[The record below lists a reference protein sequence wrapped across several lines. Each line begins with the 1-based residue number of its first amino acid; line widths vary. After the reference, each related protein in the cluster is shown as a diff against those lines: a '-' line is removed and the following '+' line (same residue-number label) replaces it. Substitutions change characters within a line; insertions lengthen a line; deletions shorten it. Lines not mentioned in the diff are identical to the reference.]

1 MPDGM
6 DRRTLFKTL
15 GVGAGVA
22 SFAALASGAPTRKIK
37 IGETSINWGSR
48 APDAE
53 PGIRDCAKLGFWG
66 YEALGV
72 NLETLE
78 AAPGGLGRI
87 LDQYQMP
94 LPSTYFNVNLSDPA
108 LRKSEVEKVV
118 RWGKIV
124 RKYGGRIGVL
134 GPNHVN
140 RSTYDFKAARPEI
153 LASLND
159 IGKALADIGMVASLH
174 QHTDTCVESH
184 DEVYA
189 VLEAVDTRVVKFGPD
204 VGQLAKG
211 GSDPVR
217 VLTDFQPLLQSIH
230 LKDYLGG
237 PHWAGYCPLGQGKV
251 NLPVILDIL
260 EKAPLL
266 EYVMVELDRT
276 PNAPMD
282 PLECA
287 RASKEYLIKLGYK
300 FRV

>member
-1 MPDGM
+1 MPNGM
-6 DRRTLFKTL
+6 DRRTFIGAL
-15 GVGAGVA
+15 GASAGAA
-22 SFAALASGAPTRKIK
+22 CFAALARAAPTRKLK

-53 PGIRDCAKLGFWG
+53 PGIRDSARLGFWG
-66 YEALGV
+66 YEALGT
-72 NLETLE
+72 NLDALE
-78 AAPGGLGRI
+78 KLPGGLGKI

-108 LRKSEVEKVV
+108 ARKVEVEKVI
-118 RWGKIV
+118 RWGNIV
-124 RKYGGRIGVL
+124 RKYGGKVGVL

-140 RSTYDFKAARPEI
+140 RDTYDFKAAKPDI

-174 QHTDTCVESH
+174 QHTGTCVELR

-204 VGQLAKG
+204 VGQLAKA
-211 GSDPVR
+211 GSDPVKI
-217 VLTDFQPLLQSIH
+217 LTDFQPLLRSIH

-251 NLPVILDIL
+251 NLPAILDIL

-287 RASKEYLIKLGYK
+287 RTSKEYLIKLGYT
-300 FRV
+300 FRA